1 MTTERNEINE
11 LISVKYKIDNGYT
24 EFTLSSYDKNS
35 KLGHWQIDRIIN
47 YLKELK
53 KKTPLENK
61 F

>member
-35 KLGHWQIDRIIN
+35 KL
-47 YLKELK
+47 
-53 KKTPLENK
+53 
-61 F
+61 